1 MKEFLITNW
10 EVIVIIFPIIL
21 YSFLSIFLKLFLRK
35 NLAQR
40 LTIDLSSLFFV
51 IATNVAVEYY
61 YGYEISAY
69 SWLLLILIMT
79 IVGIKSY
86 RNKNEVY
93 YSGVVKISLRLTF
106 IIYAVLYL
114 FVNISGIFTKLT

>member
-21 YSFLSIFLKLFLRK
+21 YAFLSIFLKLFLRK

-61 YGYEISAY
+61 YGYEISVY

-93 YSGVVKISLRLTF
+93 YRGVVKISLRLTF